1 MHISAVFLGL
11 VALSSSTFSTT
22 AKPLPWDGRA
32 QGLTVDTLTDKYVT
46 KVLTQRSGNSK
57 GSPADY
63 VTMKED
69 VRAPAYNGD
78 TGVIDIGVN
87 DKAVWGPEAYSR
99 RSELVQNISTNSTG
113 TTFFRASVLKND
125 TFFYPYSWK
134 IIFPDSQLFEIH
146 VDARS
151 DFPSILY
158 KTNGTKE
165 AQWKARFELDTW
177 YNFGIGM
184 KAAASGKGM
193 ELDFYTSTGGEDLVL
208 NTTTKIA
215 SELPSSTEMHW
226 GLLTQV
232 KQSKTATGPVMT
244 KKQEV
249 FSFNGISAESGA
261 VTAAAAGTPK
271 QSGNTASSVGGEA
284 EGVHQT
290 GQKSF
295 TF

>member
-1 MHISAVFLGL
+1 MQISTVLFGL
-11 VALSSSTFSTT
+11 VALSTSTFST
-22 AKPLPWDGRA
+22 AAEPLPWDGRA
-32 QGLTVDTLTDKYVT
+32 QGLTVDTLTGKYIT
-46 KVLTQRSGNSK
+46 KILTQRDGESK

-63 VTMKED
+63 VTVKEK
-69 VRAPAYNGD
+69 VRSPAYNGD

-87 DKAVWGPEAYSR
+87 DKAVWGSEVYSR
-99 RSELVQNISTNSTG
+99 RSELVQNITTNSTG

-125 TFFYPYSWK
+125 TFYYPYSWK
-134 IIFPDSQLFEIH
+134 VIFPESQLFEIH

-158 KTNGTKE
+158 KTNATKE
-165 AQWKARFELDTW
+165 AQWKANFKLDTW

-184 KAAASGKGM
+184 RAAAGGKGT
-193 ELDFYTSTGGEDLVL
+193 ELEFYTSTGDEDLVL

-215 SELPSSTEMHW
+215 SELPSSIEMHW

-249 FSFNGISAESGA
+249 LSFSGMSAESGV
-261 VTAAAAGTPK
+261 VTAATTSASKQAKSTTGTV
-271 QSGNTASSVGGEA
+271 AGEA
-284 EGVHQT
+284 DEVHQT

>member
-1 MHISAVFLGL
+1 MQISTVLFGL
-11 VALSSSTFSTT
+11 VALSTSTFST
-22 AKPLPWDGRA
+22 AAEPLPWDGRA
-32 QGLTVDTLTDKYVT
+32 QGLTVDKLTGKYIT
-46 KVLTQRSGNSK
+46 KILTQRDGESK

-63 VTMKED
+63 VTVKEK
-69 VRAPAYNGD
+69 VRSPAYNGD

-87 DKAVWGPEAYSR
+87 DKAVWGSEVYSR
-99 RSELVQNISTNSTG
+99 RSELVQNITTNSTG

-125 TFFYPYSWK
+125 TFYYPYSWK
-134 IIFPDSQLFEIH
+134 VIFPESQLFEIH

-158 KTNGTKE
+158 KTNATKE
-165 AQWKARFELDTW
+165 AQWKT
-177 YNFGIGM
+177 NFNLTPG
-184 KAAASGKGM
+184 
-193 ELDFYTSTGGEDLVL
+193 DEDLVL

-215 SELPSSTEMHW
+215 SELPSSIEMHW

-249 FSFNGISAESGA
+249 LSFSGMSAESGV
-261 VTAAAAGTPK
+261 VTAATTSASKQAKSTTGTV
-271 QSGNTASSVGGEA
+271 AGEA
-284 EGVHQT
+284 DEVHQT

>member
-1 MHISAVFLGL
+1 MQIPTVLFSL
-11 VALSSSTFSTT
+11 VALSSSTLS
-22 AKPLPWDGRA
+22 AAAEPLPWDGRV
-32 QGLTVDTLTDKYVT
+32 QGLTVDSLTDKYIT
-46 KVLTQRSGNSK
+46 KVLTQRNGQPK

-63 VTMKED
+63 
-69 VRAPAYNGD
+69 
-78 TGVIDIGVN
+78 
-87 DKAVWGPEAYSR
+87 AVWGTEAYSR
-99 RSELVQNISTNSTG
+99 RSELVQNITTNSTG
-113 TTFFRASVLKND
+113 TTFFRASILKND

-134 IIFPDSQLFEIH
+134 VIFPESQLFELH

-165 AQWKARFELDTW
+165 AQWKASFKLDTW

-184 KAAASGKGM
+184 KTATGGKGT
-193 ELDFYTSTGGEDLVL
+193 ELQFYTSIGDEDLVL
-208 NTTTKIA
+208 NKTTKIA
-215 SELPSSTEMHW
+215 SELPSSIEMHW

-249 FSFNGISAESGA
+249 FSFNGVSAESGV
-261 VTAAAAGTPK
+261 VTAATTGTSK
-271 QSGNTASSVGGEA
+271 QARSTTTSVAGEA
-284 EGVHQT
+284 DGVHQT

>member
-1 MHISAVFLGL
+1 MQIPTVLFSL
-11 VALSSSTFSTT
+11 VALSSSTLS
-22 AKPLPWDGRA
+22 AAAEPLPWGGRV
-32 QGLTVDTLTDKYVT
+32 QGLTVDSLTDKYIT
-46 KVLTQRSGNSK
+46 KVLTQRNGQPK

-63 VTMKED
+63 VTIKED
-69 VRAPAYNGD
+69 VRSPAYNGD
-78 TGVIDIGVN
+78 SGVIDIGVN
-87 DKAVWGPEAYSR
+87 DKAVWGSEAYSR
-99 RSELVQNISTNSTG
+99 RSELVQNITTNSTG
-113 TTFFRASVLKND
+113 TTFFRASILKND

-134 IIFPDSQLFEIH
+134 VIFPESQLFELH

-165 AQWKARFELDTW
+165 AQWKASFKLDTW

-184 KAAASGKGM
+184 KTATGGKGT
-193 ELDFYTSTGGEDLVL
+193 ELQFYTSIGDEDLVL
-208 NTTTKIA
+208 NKTMKIA
-215 SELPSSTEMHW
+215 SELPSSIEMHW

-249 FSFNGISAESGA
+249 FSFNGVSAESGV
-261 VTAAAAGTPK
+261 VTAATTGTSK
-271 QSGNTASSVGGEA
+271 QARSTTTSVAGEA
-284 EGVHQT
+284 DGVHQT